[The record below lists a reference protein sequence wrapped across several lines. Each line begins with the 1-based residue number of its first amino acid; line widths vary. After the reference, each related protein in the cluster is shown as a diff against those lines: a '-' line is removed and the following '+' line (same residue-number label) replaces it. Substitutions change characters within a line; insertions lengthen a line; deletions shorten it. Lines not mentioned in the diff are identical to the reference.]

1 MKSSTFTYSQHVE
14 KVQATADV
22 AKRLGYREEG
32 KLWYV
37 YRIPYLKISVKECF
51 EDVGMQVYLPTY
63 FVERIRNGRMIKE
76 EKPKILNYLFVLADI
91 EQINSLI
98 AIENLRPMYRHRC
111 EGEIFNERDK
121 WQTIPSKQ
129 MYSLMIVA
137 QGYEGEMEFCV
148 PESQKLERGDKVR
161 VVAGQYNGLEGVLI
175 KSQGCKDGR
184 IYVGITNGFG
194 TFTTAIS
201 ENCVKVL
208 EFSSETNHFFRK
220 IEAVEKLHTQAIER
234 IKTGKEL
241 NDEMKSSLK
250 SFLFRYSELGGLT
263 HVSKAKL
270 TACRYV
276 AMRLLGR
283 HQDAEACMNNF
294 FTEVENDKNRRRALK
309 RWPTAQKYIDKW
321 VQAVDAVWS
330 QMI

>member
-1 MKSSTFTYSQHVE
+1 MKSLILTDSQHIE
-14 KVQATADV
+14 NMQATTNV
-22 AKRLGYREEG
+22 AVRLGYHEDG

-37 YRIPYLKISVKECF
+37 YRIPYLTISSKKRF

-63 FVERIRNGRMIKE
+63 FVERIKNGRKIRE

-91 EQINSLI
+91 EQINGLI

-111 EGEIFNERDK
+111 EGEIINERDK

-129 MYSLMIVA
+129 MHSLMIVA
-137 QGYEGEMEFCV
+137 QGYESEMEFCV
-148 PESQKLERGDKVR
+148 PESQKLEKGDKVR
-161 VVAGQYNGLEGVLI
+161 VVAGQYKGLEGILV
-175 KSQGCKDGR
+175 KNQGCKDGR

-220 IEAVEKLHTQAIER
+220 IESVEKLLAQAIEAL
-234 IKTGKEL
+234 KTGKEL

-250 SFLFRYSELGGLT
+250 SFLFRYSELVGLT

-283 HQDAEACMNNF
+283 HQDAEACMNTF
-294 FTEVENDKNRRRALK
+294 LREVENDKNRRRALK

-321 VQAVDAVWS
+321 VQAIDGVWP
-330 QMI
+330 